1 MQRFGKTLG
10 RKGMR
15 AVALAVAALGLAGTV
30 VGGDPAGADPKQFT
44 AAIGMGSDT
53 TQDVMNALSGHA
65 NGVNYTPVQ
74 SSAATNRRQ
83 LISWDAVGSACISP
97 KGAGVSINRPN
108 GSSNGRRALSRAID
122 GGLWGNA
129 TCGGAKSTSGLV
141 HYARSSAGPSGTGT
155 QLTYLPFG
163 RDALSFAYYANG
175 VTPVTTLT
183 STQLTSLFSTG
194 PQTIGGVE
202 IVPCSIQTGS
212 GTYQSWNTTVGVN
225 ANEMAAATATCTP
238 AGQELQ
244 ENDGA
249 ALRARGQQ
257 AQFAGKQLIIGFS
270 AANFIAQ
277 TNGVAGSQL
286 PTPAGTVDLGSID
299 DLGKP
304 YSGPVAGPVTPSASF
319 YASPKYGRDV
329 YNVLPTSVA
338 TGLGNA
344 DLKTLFVG
352 PSSAVCSATSIIQSF
367 GFATVASCGSTTLQG
382 PLLAN

>member
-1 MQRFGKTLG
+1 MQRVRNTLS
-10 RKGMR
+10 RRRVK
-15 AVALAVAALGLAGTV
+15 AAALAFTVLGLAGSI
-30 VGGDPAGADPKQFT
+30 VGGDPAGADPKQFS

-53 TQDVMNALSGHA
+53 TQDVLNALSGHA
-65 NGVNYTPVQ
+65 NGQNYTPVQ

-83 LISWDAVGSACISP
+83 IISWDAVGSACISP

-108 GSSNGRRALSRAID
+108 GSTNGRRALSRSID
-122 GGLWGNA
+122 GGLWGDA
-129 TCGGAKSTSGLV
+129 TCGGAKPTSGLV
-141 HYARSSAGPSGTGT
+141 HFARSSAGPSGSGT
-155 QLTYLPFG
+155 ALTYIPFG

-183 STQLTSLFSTG
+183 SAQLTSLFSTG

-212 GTYQSWNTTVGVN
+212 GTYQSWNTTVGVTP
-225 ANEMAAATATCTP
+225 AQMAAATATCTP

-249 ALRARGQQ
+249 ALRTRGQQ
-257 AQFAGKQLIIGFS
+257 AAFAGKQLIIGFS

-299 DLGKP
+299 ALGKP
-304 YSGPVAGPVTPSASF
+304 YVGPVGGPVTPSSSF
-319 YASPKYGRDV
+319 YASTTYGRDV
-329 YNVLPTSVA
+329 FNVLPTSVA
-338 TGLGNA
+338 TGLGNG
-344 DLKTLFVG
+344 DLKSIFVG
-352 PSSAVCSATSIIQSF
+352 ASSAICSATSTINAF
-367 GFATVASCGSTTLQG
+367 GFATVAGCGSTTLQG
-382 PLLAN
+382 PLVS